1 LGFAVPYFIDSVNRG
16 EEKSFF
22 TFFHVYKAL
31 LPYLGAK
38 LFGMLVAI
46 ICLMP
51 LFFSLYNLLNEF
63 QFDINFLINEIQND
77 RVELPSS
84 SKIKIAVSLF
94 LMISTLPFYIFLEY
108 FLILSDDPFEMALK
122 KSYHI
127 GVRYYFNIIGLFI
140 LAFVLMF
147 LGVATCVFGLIVA
160 IPIIYSMFY
169 FSYNQFKN
177 DFSSNFGKEKSQLK
191 ALLLFIFLGG
201 FAAHRWYL
209 GKSGLINILYILSAG
224 GIGIWAIIDL
234 IRLIKG
240 DLKPIYGEYK
250 KTL

>member
-1 LGFAVPYFIDSVNRG
+1 MDFFKANYEYLVPYTIFYLFLSVIVSYTPIKSISIVMQILMIPLGFAVPYFIDSVNRG

-63 QFDINFLINEIQND
+63 QFDINLLINEIQNG

-108 FLILSDDPFEMALK
+108 FMILSKATFETALK

-127 GVRYYFNIIGLFI
+127 GVRYYFHIIGLFI
-140 LAFVLMF
+140 SVFF
-147 LGVATCVFGLIVA
+147 LLFIGFATCFFGLIVA
-160 IPIIYSMFY
+160 IPLIYSMFY
-169 FSYNQFKN
+169 FSYNQLKN
-177 DFSSNFGKEKSQLK
+177 DFSTYKE
-191 ALLLFIFLGG
+191 A
-201 FAAHRWYL
+201 
-209 GKSGLINILYILSAG
+209 
-224 GIGIWAIIDL
+224 
-234 IRLIKG
+234 
-240 DLKPIYGEYK
+240 
-250 KTL
+250 

>member
-1 LGFAVPYFIDSVNRG
+1 MQTKQFFSISETFNKSMDFFKANYEYLVPYTIFYLFLSVIVSYTPIKSISIVMQILMIPLGFAVPYFIDSINRG

-63 QFDINFLINEIQND
+63 QFDINLLINEIQNG

-108 FLILSDDPFEMALK
+108 FMILSKDTFETALK

-127 GVRYYFNIIGLFI
+127 GVRYYFHIIGLFI
-140 LAFVLMF
+140 SVFILMF
-147 LGVATCVFGLIVA
+147 IGFATCFFGLIVA
-160 IPIIYSMFY
+160 IPLIYSMFY
-169 FSYNQFKN
+169 FSYNQLKN
-177 DFSSNFGKEKSQLK
+177 DFSTYKE
-191 ALLLFIFLGG
+191 A
-201 FAAHRWYL
+201 
-209 GKSGLINILYILSAG
+209 
-224 GIGIWAIIDL
+224 
-234 IRLIKG
+234 
-240 DLKPIYGEYK
+240 
-250 KTL
+250 

>member
-1 LGFAVPYFIDSVNRG
+1 MDFFKANYEYLVPYTIFYLFLSVIVSYTPIKSISIVMQILMIPLGFAVPYFIDSINRG

-63 QFDINFLINEIQND
+63 QFDINLLINEIQFG

-108 FLILSDDPFEMALK
+108 FMILSKDTFETALK

-127 GVRYYFNIIGLFI
+127 GVRYYFHIIGLFI
-140 LAFVLMF
+140 SAFILMF
-147 LGVATCVFGLIVA
+147 IGFATCFFGLIVA
-160 IPIIYSMFY
+160 IPLIYSMFY
-169 FSYNQFKN
+169 FSYNQLKN
-177 DFSSNFGKEKSQLK
+177 DFSTYKE
-191 ALLLFIFLGG
+191 A
-201 FAAHRWYL
+201 
-209 GKSGLINILYILSAG
+209 
-224 GIGIWAIIDL
+224 
-234 IRLIKG
+234 
-240 DLKPIYGEYK
+240 
-250 KTL
+250 